1 MIRLLSGIQIMTLK
15 LTKMI
20 AKTFLIVIIIN
31 LLYANAQEF
40 SNDTFA
46 DYLFREK
53 EYYRAITEYYRLLHM
68 VSDST
73 MRNGL
78 LRKVGLCYFKG
89 ADYDGYILFF
99 EKNQFKFYIDSL
111 LYNEM
116 NLYLGKG
123 YYHLNRYK
131 KAITIVD
138 SQQLSP
144 QNQFFN
150 DFQFLL
156 AISYSRMYDWQK
168 AIQKLQLIN
177 QSNSDSDEIKANNMI
192 LSLQNFPYLSHRSPF
207 LAGGLSAII
216 PGAGY
221 AYCHYWGTG
230 ITSLLINGLL
240 VWTFSD
246 ALKKEQYG
254 LASLTGFVGIGW
266 YVGNI
271 KGSARAAKKYNSR
284 IRNDYID
291 NILRRENFLEY
302 IKN

>member
-1 MIRLLSGIQIMTLK
+1 MTYK
-15 LTKMI
+15 LTRMI
-20 AKTFLIVIIIN
+20 SKTFLIVIIN

-40 SNDTFA
+40 SSETFA
-46 DYLFREK
+46 DYLFREG
-53 EYYRAITEYYRLLHM
+53 EYYRAITEYFRFLHT

-73 MRNGL
+73 IRAGL

-89 ADYDGYILFF
+89 GDYDGYILFF
-99 EKNQFKFYIDSL
+99 ENNQFNFYRDSL
-111 LYNEM
+111 IYNEM
-116 NLYLGKG
+116 NLYLGKS

-131 KAITIVD
+131 KAIAKLD

-144 QNQFFN
+144 PNQFFD
-150 DFQFLL
+150 DFLFLVG
-156 AISYSRMYDWQK
+156 ISYSRMYDWQK

-177 QSNSDSDEIKANNMI
+177 QGHSDIDKIRANNMI
-192 LSLQNFPYLSHRSPF
+192 LSLQNFPDLSHRSPF

-221 AYCHYWGTG
+221 AYCHRWGTA
-230 ITSLLINGLL
+230 IASFLVNGLL

-271 KGSARAAKKYNSR
+271 KGSAKAAKKYNSH

>member
-1 MIRLLSGIQIMTLK
+1 MTYK

-40 SNDTFA
+40 SGETFA
-46 DYLFREK
+46 DYLFREG
-53 EYYRAITEYYRLLHM
+53 EYYRAITEYYRLLHT
-68 VSDST
+68 VSDSS
-73 MRNGL
+73 MKAGL
-78 LRKVGLCYFKG
+78 LRKVGLCYLKG

-99 EKNQFKFYIDSL
+99 EKNQTNFYRDPL

-116 NLYLGKG
+116 NLYLGKS
-123 YYHLNRYK
+123 YYHLNHYK
-131 KAITIVD
+131 KGITKLD
-138 SQQLSP
+138 SQQLNPS
-144 QNQFFN
+144 NQFFN

-156 AISYSRMYDWQK
+156 AISYSRMYDWQN
-168 AIQKLQLIN
+168 AIQKLQSIN
-177 QSNSDSDEIKANNMI
+177 QDHSDVDKIKANNMI
-192 LSLQNFPYLSHRSPF
+192 LSLQKFPNLSHRSPF

-221 AYCHYWGTG
+221 AYCHRWGTG
-230 ITSLLINGLL
+230 IASFLVNGLL

-271 KGSARAAKKYNSR
+271 KGSAKAAKKYNSH
-284 IRNDYID
+284 IRKDFID
-291 NILRRENFLEY
+291 NILRRENLLEY
-302 IKN
+302 VKN

>member
-1 MIRLLSGIQIMTLK
+1 MNVRFARMIIKI
-15 LTKMI
+15 
-20 AKTFLIVIIIN
+20 FLIILVIN
-31 LLYANAQEF
+31 PFSNNAQEF
-40 SNDTFA
+40 SNNTFA
-46 DYLFREK
+46 DYLFQEG
-53 EYYRAITEYYRLLHM
+53 EYYRAITEYYRLLHT

-73 MRNGL
+73 MKAGL

-89 ADYDGYILFF
+89 ADYDVYILFF
-99 EKNQFKFYIDSL
+99 EKNQPIFSKDSL
-111 LYNEM
+111 LYSEM
-116 NLYLGKG
+116 VLDLGKS
-123 YYHLNRYK
+123 YYHLNHYK
-131 KAITIVD
+131 KAIAELD
-138 SQQLSP
+138 SQQLSS

-156 AISYSRMYDWQK
+156 AIAYSRMYDWQK
-168 AIQKLQLIN
+168 AIEKLQLIN
-177 QSNSDSDEIKANNMI
+177 QGHSDINKIRAKNMI
-192 LSLQNFPYLSHRSPF
+192 LSLQNFPDLSHRSPF

-221 AYCHYWGTG
+221 AYCHRWGTA
-230 ITSLLINGLL
+230 IASFLVNGLL

-271 KGSARAAKKYNSR
+271 KGSTKATRKYNSH

-302 IKN
+302 VEN